1 MKWTIEILRQMA
13 LSSNIIDIGVI
24 RPEKSEHL
32 KQLLLQRC
40 RDKRVTSFE
49 EQEIERRINPAL
61 LMPTVKSIIVA
72 VMSYHTLQDADTSKR
87 PSLYG
92 TLARCALGMD
102 YHRIFHGRMKE
113 MMVELERREPG
124 MDWNIYVD
132 TGPLVDR
139 HLAATAGLGFFGR
152 NNCFI
157 HPRYGSFVVIG
168 YALTNLEFDE
178 HMYTSQ
184 SYEKCGE
191 CGTCQSSCPVNA
203 LQIPFQLDQKRCLSH
218 CLQQKG
224 IMEENVLKQTGAM
237 MYGCDICQDVCP
249 HNQGVPST
257 PEPLFEYREED
268 AWLDL
273 PELLKLSNREFNR
286 RFRSRSFGWR
296 GRRVMQRNALKSL
309 GNLGKKEAL
318 PYIEVFLEDQR
329 NEIRWTAQWA
339 ARQIKLLEEEK

>member
-1 MKWTIEILRQMA
+1 MKWTIEKLRQIA
-13 LSSNIIDIGVI
+13 LSSNIIEIGVI

-32 KQLLLQRC
+32 RKILLQRH
-40 RDKRVTSFE
+40 RDQRVTAFE

-61 LMPTVKSIIVA
+61 LMPSVKTIIVA
-72 VMSYHTLQDADTSKR
+72 LMSYHTLQSSDVSKR

-92 TLARCALGMD
+92 TLARCAFGTD
-102 YHRIFHGRMKE
+102 YHRIFHSRMKE
-113 MMVELERREPG
+113 VMLELERCEPD

-157 HPRYGSFVVIG
+157 HPRYGSFIVIG
-168 YALTNLEFDE
+168 YALTNLELDE
-178 HMYTSQ
+178 QMYASQ
-184 SYEKCGE
+184 PYEKCGE

-203 LQIPFQLDQKRCLSH
+203 LKIPFQIDQNRCLSH
-218 CLQQKG
+218 RLQQKG
-224 IMEENVLKQTGAM
+224 MMREKTLKETGVM

-249 HNQGVPST
+249 HNRGVPST
-257 PEPLFEYREED
+257 PEPLFEYPEEGK
-268 AWLDL
+268 WLDL
-273 PELLKLSNREFNR
+273 PELLQMSNREFNR

-309 GNLGKKEAL
+309 GNLGEEEAL
-318 PYIEVFLEDQR
+318 SYIEAFLEDQR

-339 ARQIKLLEEEK
+339 ARQIKLLEEKK